1 MRRRCVWSDEV
12 CGGCGSSI
20 EICVALCPGNRVAA
34 LALCPNN
41 RVAAGSLVGCHCSVV
56 PTSAVGSH

>member
-1 MRRRCVWSDEV
+1 MIGVRMRILRREDVCGVDEV

-41 RVAAGSLVGCHCSVV
+41 RVAAGSLVERCVV
-56 PTSAVGSH
+56 P